1 MKMKWQLT
9 EVYETILHDG
19 LKQYKFLNSKVKS
32 ISKNNLGRNGAI
44 FGFRS
49 KELMN
54 QARGFILTSKEAV
67 LDNHD
72 QLSHWTPNCYCYGKY
87 TDSSRQ
93 HVAGH
98 SEDNL
103 SQINCFVVDI
113 DSKAMHAGELV
124 LASYDA
130 IRTFPTLILQT
141 NSGYQLY
148 YCLSKP
154 AYVTKK
160 SEYKVVKV
168 AKMISQ
174 NIREALAKEIPGVDL
189 GCNHFGITRF
199 PNEENIAYFD
209 KEHVLNFDSWI
220 QWSMKQTADKQEEE
234 KTKQKVVLLDKKE
247 YRQIDEPWFDLLLRN
262 VKIIGQKSVL
272 GRNNTLFTL
281 ALAYYS
287 SKKSYTA
294 CLYNLEQANENLD
307 TPLKQSELERIIK
320 SAYSGK
326 YQGASRDFIRELCQT
341 WISEDITDKELFV
354 SRKGW
359 WKFKKPRE
367 DRKYSHQYEWEEDL
381 LNYLKEHSYMYRPY
395 VTITKKA
402 LIEELK
408 IPKTSLDKL
417 LTKLIQENRIFMR
430 VKKGRNGH
438 LVLASVRSLMATII
452 NVKRQERESFIKALQ
467 EAFGFGRRIVENIL
481 KSLQISQNE
490 GYQTQLF
497 EVDVG

>member
-1 MKMKWQLT
+1 MEWQLT
-9 EVYETILHDG
+9 EVYESILHDG
-19 LKQYKFLNSKVKS
+19 LKQYKFLNSKVKPMN
-32 ISKNNLGRNGAI
+32 KDNLGRNGAI
-44 FGFRS
+44 FAFRS

-54 QARGFILTSKEAV
+54 QGRGFVITSKEAV
-67 LDNHD
+67 LENQS
-72 QLSHWTPNCYCYGKY
+72 QLSHWTPNCYCYGRY
-87 TDSSRQ
+87 TDTSRQ
-93 HVAGH
+93 FVEGH

-113 DSKAMHAGELV
+113 DDNSMHVGELV
-124 LASYDA
+124 LASIDK
-130 IRTFPTLILQT
+130 IGHSPTIIT
-141 NSGYQLY
+141 HSHSGYQLFY
-148 YCLSKP
+148 SLDKP

-160 SEYKVVKV
+160 SNYKVVKV

-199 PNEENIAYFD
+199 PNEENIVFFD
-209 KEHVLNFDSWI
+209 KGQVSEFDSWI
-220 QWSMKQTADKQEEE
+220 QWSMKQTTDKHEDQV
-234 KTKQKVVLLDKKE
+234 KKKVVMFDKKE
-247 YRQIDEPWFDLLLRN
+247 YRQIDEPWFDLLFRN

-287 SKKSYTA
+287 SKKSYTT
-294 CLYNLEQANENLD
+294 CLYNLEQVNENFD
-307 TPLKQSELERIIK
+307 NPLKQSELEKIIK
-320 SAYSGK
+320 SAYSEK

-341 WISEDITDKELFV
+341 WISKEITDKELFV
-354 SRKGW
+354 SRKEW

-367 DRKYSHQYEWEEDL
+367 QRMYSHQHEWEEDFL
-381 LNYLKEHSYMYRPY
+381 RYLNENSYTYKPY
-395 VTITKKA
+395 ISIKKNE
-402 LIEELK
+402 LIEVLK

-417 LTKLIQENRIFMR
+417 LKKLIKENRIFMR

-438 LVLASVRSLMATII
+438 LVLASVRALMATII
-452 NVKRQERESFIKALQ
+452 NVRKQERESFIKALQ

-481 KSLQISQNE
+481 KSLQTSQNE
-490 GYQTQLF
+490 GCQTQLF

>member
-93 HVAGH
+93 YVAGH

-103 SQINCFVVDI
+103 SQINCFVVDV
-113 DSKAMHAGELV
+113 DDNSMHAGELV

-395 VTITKKA
+395 VTITKKV

>member
-72 QLSHWTPNCYCYGKY
+72 QLSHWTPNCYCYGRY

-93 HVAGH
+93 YVEGH

-354 SRKGW
+354 SRKG
-359 WKFKKPRE
+359 
-367 DRKYSHQYEWEEDL
+367 
-381 LNYLKEHSYMYRPY
+381 
-395 VTITKKA
+395 
-402 LIEELK
+402 
-408 IPKTSLDKL
+408 
-417 LTKLIQENRIFMR
+417 
-430 VKKGRNGH
+430 
-438 LVLASVRSLMATII
+438 
-452 NVKRQERESFIKALQ
+452 
-467 EAFGFGRRIVENIL
+467 
-481 KSLQISQNE
+481 
-490 GYQTQLF
+490 
-497 EVDVG
+497 

>member
-1 MKMKWQLT
+1 MKWQLT
-9 EVYETILHDG
+9 EVYEIILKDG
-19 LKQYKFLNSKVKS
+19 LKQFKFLNSKIKS
-32 ISKNNLGRNGAI
+32 IDKNNLGRNGAI

-103 SQINCFVVDI
+103 SQINCFVVDV
-113 DSKAMHAGELV
+113 DDNSMHAGELV

-408 IPKTSLDKL
+408 IPKTTLDKL
-417 LTKLIQENRIFMR
+417 LKKLTQENRIFMR

-438 LVLASVRSLMATII
+438 LVLASVRALMATII

-467 EAFGFGRRIVENIL
+467 ESFGFGRRIIEGIL

>member
-1 MKMKWQLT
+1 MKWQLT

-19 LKQYKFLNSKVKS
+19 LKQFKFLNSKTIS
-32 ISKNNLGRNGAI
+32 INKNNLGRNGAI

-49 KELMN
+49 KKLMN

-72 QLSHWTPNCYCYGKY
+72 QLSHWTPNCYCYGRY
-87 TDSSRQ
+87 TDSTRQ
-93 HVAGH
+93 YVEGH
-98 SEDNL
+98 SENNL
-103 SQINCFVVDI
+103 SQINCFVVDVDD
-113 DSKAMHAGELV
+113 DSMHAGELV
-124 LASYDA
+124 LASNDA
-130 IRTFPTLILQT
+130 IGIIPTLILQS

-148 YCLSKP
+148 YCLQRS

-174 NIREALAKEIPGVDL
+174 NIREALAKEIPGIDL
-189 GCNHFGITRF
+189 GCNHFGISRF
-199 PNEENIAYFD
+199 PSNENIAYFD
-209 KEHVLNFDSWI
+209 KEQVTTFESWI
-220 QWSMKQTADKQEEE
+220 QWSMKQTADKHEAYQL
-234 KTKQKVVLLDKKE
+234 KNKVVMFDKKE

-294 CLYNLEQANENLD
+294 CLYNLEQVNENLD
-307 TPLKQSELERIIK
+307 NPLKQSELEKIIK
-320 SAYSGK
+320 SAYSEK

-341 WISEDITDKELFV
+341 WISEEITDKELFI

-359 WKFKKPRE
+359 WKFKKHRD
-367 DRKYSHQYEWEEDL
+367 DRKYSHQYEWEEDFL
-381 LNYLKEHSYMYRPY
+381 RYLNENSYTYKPY
-395 VTITKKA
+395 ISIKKNE
-402 LIEELK
+402 LIEVLN
-408 IPKTSLDKL
+408 IPKTTLDKL
-417 LTKLIQENRIFMR
+417 IKKLVSENKVFLR

-438 LVLASVRSLMATII
+438 LIIASTRAVMATII
-452 NVKRQERESFIKALQ
+452 GIKKQEREAFQRALE
-467 EAFGFGRRIVENIL
+467 EAFGFGHSVIDKLIKGLNRTLNQPNQL
-481 KSLQISQNE
+481 
-490 GYQTQLF
+490 QLF
-497 EVDVG
+497 EADVG

>member
-1 MKMKWQLT
+1 MEWRLT
-9 EVYETILHDG
+9 EVYETILKDG
-19 LKQYKFLNSKVKS
+19 LKQYKFLNSKIKP
-32 ISKNNLGRNGAI
+32 IDKNNLGRNGAI

-103 SQINCFVVDI
+103 SQINCFVVDV
-113 DSKAMHAGELV
+113 DDNSMHAGELV
-124 LASYDA
+124 LASYDT
-130 IRTFPTLILQT
+130 IHTFPTLILKSS
-141 NSGYQLY
+141 SGYQLY

-160 SEYKVVKV
+160 SDFKVVKV

-189 GCNHFGITRF
+189 GCNHFGICRF
-199 PNEENIAYFD
+199 PNKENIAYFD
-209 KEHVLNFDSWI
+209 KEQVSEFDSWI
-220 QWSMKQTADKQEEE
+220 QWSMKQTSDKKEME
-234 KTKQKVVLLDKKE
+234 KIKQKVVLLDKKE
-247 YRQIDEPWFDLLLRN
+247 YRQIDEPWFELLLRN

-294 CLYNLEQANENLD
+294 CLYNLEQVNENLD
-307 TPLKQSELERIIK
+307 NPLKQSELEKIIK

-359 WKFKKPRE
+359 WKFKKIRE
-367 DRKYSHQYEWEEDL
+367 DRKYSHQYEWEKDL
-381 LNYLKEHSYMYRPY
+381 INYLKAHSYTYRPY

-408 IPKTSLDKL
+408 IPKTTLDKL
-417 LTKLIQENRIFMR
+417 LKKLIKENRIFMR

-438 LVLASVRSLMATII
+438 LVLASVRALMATII
-452 NVKRQERESFIKALQ
+452 NVRKQERESFIKALQ
-467 EAFGFGRRIVENIL
+467 EAFGFGRRIIENIL
-481 KSLQISQNE
+481 KSLQISQND

-497 EVDVG
+497 EADVG

>member
-1 MKMKWQLT
+1 MKWQLT

-72 QLSHWTPNCYCYGKY
+72 QLSHWTPNCYCYGRY

-93 HVAGH
+93 YVEGH

-395 VTITKKA
+395 VTITKKV

-481 KSLQISQNE
+481 KSLQTSQDE

>member
-1 MKMKWQLT
+1 MEWQLT
-9 EVYETILHDG
+9 EVYESILHDG
-19 LKQYKFLNSKVKS
+19 LKQYKFLNSKVKPMN
-32 ISKNNLGRNGAI
+32 KDNLGRNGAI
-44 FGFRS
+44 FAFRS

-54 QARGFILTSKEAV
+54 QGRGFVITSKEAV
-67 LDNHD
+67 LENQS
-72 QLSHWTPNCYCYGKY
+72 QLSHWTPNCYCYGRY
-87 TDSSRQ
+87 TDTSRQ
-93 HVAGH
+93 FVEGH

-113 DSKAMHAGELV
+113 DDNSMHAGELV

-141 NSGYQLY
+141 TSGYQLY
-148 YCLSKP
+148 YCISQS

-160 SEYKVVKV
+160 SEYKIVKV

-189 GCNHFGITRF
+189 GCNHFGISRF

-209 KEHVLNFDSWI
+209 KENVTSFDSWI
-220 QWSMKQTADKQEEE
+220 QWSMKQTSDKQEME
-234 KTKQKVVLLDKKE
+234 KIKQKTVLLDKKE

-294 CLYNLEQANENLD
+294 CLYNLEQVNENLEN
-307 TPLKQSELERIIK
+307 PLKQSELEKIIK
-320 SAYSGK
+320 SAYSEK
-326 YQGASRDFIRELCQT
+326 YQGASRDFIRELCRT
-341 WISEDITDKELFV
+341 WVDESISDKDLFV

-367 DRKYSHQYEWEEDL
+367 QRMYSHQHEWEEDFL
-381 LNYLKEHSYMYRPY
+381 RYLKENSYIYKPY
-395 VTITKKA
+395 ISIKKNE
-402 LIEELK
+402 LIEVLK
-408 IPKTSLDKL
+408 IPKTTLDKL
-417 LTKLIQENRIFMR
+417 IKKLVSENKVFLR

-438 LVLASVRSLMATII
+438 LIIASTRALMATII
-452 NVKRQERESFIKALQ
+452 GVKQQEREAFKRALE
-467 EAFGFGRRIVENIL
+467 EAFGFGHSVIDKLIKDLNRTLNQPNQL
-481 KSLQISQNE
+481 H
-490 GYQTQLF
+490 LF
-497 EVDVG
+497 EADVG

>member
-1 MKMKWQLT
+1 MKWQLT

-72 QLSHWTPNCYCYGKY
+72 QLSHWTPNCYCYGRY

-93 HVAGH
+93 YVEGH

-130 IRTFPTLILQT
+130 IRTLPTLILQT

-395 VTITKKA
+395 VTITKKV

-467 EAFGFGRRIVENIL
+467 EAFGFGRKIVENIL
-481 KSLQISQNE
+481 KSLQTSQDE

>member
-1 MKMKWQLT
+1 MEWQLT
-9 EVYETILHDG
+9 EVYESILHDG
-19 LKQYKFLNSKVKS
+19 LKQYKFLNSKVKPMN
-32 ISKNNLGRNGAI
+32 KDNLGRNGAI
-44 FGFRS
+44 FAFRS

-54 QARGFILTSKEAV
+54 QGRGFVITSKEAV
-67 LDNHD
+67 LENQS
-72 QLSHWTPNCYCYGKY
+72 QLSHWTPNCYCYGRY
-87 TDSSRQ
+87 TDTSRQ
-93 HVAGH
+93 FVEGH

-113 DSKAMHAGELV
+113 DDNSMHVGELV
-124 LASYDA
+124 LASIDK
-130 IRTFPTLILQT
+130 IGHSPTIIT
-141 NSGYQLY
+141 HSHSGYQLFY
-148 YCLSKP
+148 SLDKP

-160 SEYKVVKV
+160 SNYKVVKV

-199 PNEENIAYFD
+199 PNEENIVFFD
-209 KEHVLNFDSWI
+209 KGQVSEFDSWI
-220 QWSMKQTADKQEEE
+220 QWSMKQTTDKHEDQV
-234 KTKQKVVLLDKKE
+234 KKKVVMFDKKE
-247 YRQIDEPWFDLLLRN
+247 YRQIDEPWFDLLFRN

-287 SKKSYTA
+287 SKKSYTT
-294 CLYNLEQANENLD
+294 CLYNLEQVNENFD
-307 TPLKQSELERIIK
+307 NPLKQSELEKIIK
-320 SAYSGK
+320 SAYSEK

-341 WISEDITDKELFV
+341 WISKEITDKELFV

-367 DRKYSHQYEWEEDL
+367 QRMYSHQHEWEEDFL
-381 LNYLKEHSYMYRPY
+381 RYLNENSYTYKPY
-395 VTITKKA
+395 ISIKKNE
-402 LIEELK
+402 LIEVLK

-417 LTKLIQENRIFMR
+417 LKKLIKENRIFMR

-438 LVLASVRSLMATII
+438 LVLASVRALMATII
-452 NVKRQERESFIKALQ
+452 NVRKQERESFIKALQ

-481 KSLQISQNE
+481 KSLQTSQNE
-490 GYQTQLF
+490 GCQTQLF

>member
-72 QLSHWTPNCYCYGKY
+72 QLSHWTPNCYCYGRY

-93 HVAGH
+93 YVEGH

-395 VTITKKA
+395 VTITKKV

-408 IPKTSLDKL
+408 IPKTTLDKL
-417 LTKLIQENRIFMR
+417 LKKLTQENRIFMR

-452 NVKRQERESFIKALQ
+452 NVKRQERESFIKALR
-467 EAFGFGRRIVENIL
+467 EAFGFGHRIVENIL

>member
-1 MKMKWQLT
+1 MEWRLT
-9 EVYETILHDG
+9 EVYETILKDG
-19 LKQYKFLNSKVKS
+19 LKQYKFLNSKIKP
-32 ISKNNLGRNGAI
+32 IDKNNLGRNGAI

-103 SQINCFVVDI
+103 SQINCFVVDV
-113 DSKAMHAGELV
+113 DDNSMHAGELV
-124 LASYDA
+124 LASYDT
-130 IRTFPTLILQT
+130 IHTFPTLILKSS
-141 NSGYQLY
+141 SGYQLY

-189 GCNHFGITRF
+189 GCNHFGICRF
-199 PNEENIAYFD
+199 PNKENIAYFD
-209 KEHVLNFDSWI
+209 KEQVSEFDSWI
-220 QWSMKQTADKQEEE
+220 QWSMKQTSDKKEME
-234 KTKQKVVLLDKKE
+234 KIKQKVVLLDKKE
-247 YRQIDEPWFDLLLRN
+247 YRQIDEPWFELLLRN

-294 CLYNLEQANENLD
+294 CLYNLEQVNENLD
-307 TPLKQSELERIIK
+307 NPLKQSELEKIIK

-359 WKFKKPRE
+359 WKFKKIRE
-367 DRKYSHQYEWEEDL
+367 DRKYSHQYEWEKDL
-381 LNYLKEHSYMYRPY
+381 INYLKAHSYTYRPY

-408 IPKTSLDKL
+408 IPKTTLDKL
-417 LTKLIQENRIFMR
+417 LKKLIKENRIFMR

-438 LVLASVRSLMATII
+438 LVLASVRALMATII
-452 NVKRQERESFIKALQ
+452 NVRKQERESFIKALQ
-467 EAFGFGRRIVENIL
+467 EAFGFGRRIIENIL
-481 KSLQISQNE
+481 KSLQISQND

-497 EVDVG
+497 EADVG

>member
-1 MKMKWQLT
+1 MKWQLT
-9 EVYETILHDG
+9 EVYETILKDG
-19 LKQYKFLNSKVKS
+19 LKQYKFLNSKIKP
-32 ISKNNLGRNGAI
+32 IDKNNLGRNGAI

-103 SQINCFVVDI
+103 SQINCFVVDV
-113 DSKAMHAGELV
+113 DDNSMNAGELV
-124 LASYDA
+124 LASYDT
-130 IRTFPTLILQT
+130 IHTFPTLILKSS
-141 NSGYQLY
+141 SGYQLY

-189 GCNHFGITRF
+189 GCNHFGICRF
-199 PNEENIAYFD
+199 PNKENIAYFD
-209 KEHVLNFDSWI
+209 KEQVSEFDSWI
-220 QWSMKQTADKQEEE
+220 QWSMKQTSDKKEME
-234 KTKQKVVLLDKKE
+234 KIKQKVVLLDKKE
-247 YRQIDEPWFDLLLRN
+247 YRQIDEPWFELLLRN

-294 CLYNLEQANENLD
+294 CLYNLEQVNENLD
-307 TPLKQSELERIIK
+307 NPLKQSELEKIIK

-359 WKFKKPRE
+359 WKFKKIRE
-367 DRKYSHQYEWEEDL
+367 DRKYSHQYEWEKDL
-381 LNYLKEHSYMYRPY
+381 INYLKAHSYTYRPY

-408 IPKTSLDKL
+408 IPKTTLDKL
-417 LTKLIQENRIFMR
+417 LKKLIKENRIFMR

-438 LVLASVRSLMATII
+438 LVLASVRALMATII
-452 NVKRQERESFIKALQ
+452 NVRKQERESFIKALQ
-467 EAFGFGRRIVENIL
+467 EAFGFGRRIIENIL
-481 KSLQISQNE
+481 KSLQISQND

-497 EVDVG
+497 EADVG

>member
-1 MKMKWQLT
+1 MEWQLT
-9 EVYETILHDG
+9 EVYESILHDG
-19 LKQYKFLNSKVKS
+19 LKQYKFLNSKVKPMN
-32 ISKNNLGRNGAI
+32 KDNLGRNGAI
-44 FGFRS
+44 FAFRS

-54 QARGFILTSKEAV
+54 QGRGFVITSKEAV
-67 LDNHD
+67 LENQS
-72 QLSHWTPNCYCYGKY
+72 QLSHWTPNCYCYGRY
-87 TDSSRQ
+87 TDTSRQ
-93 HVAGH
+93 FVEGH

-113 DSKAMHAGELV
+113 DDNSMHVGELV
-124 LASYDA
+124 LASIDK
-130 IRTFPTLILQT
+130 IGHSPTIIT
-141 NSGYQLY
+141 HSHSGYQLFY
-148 YCLSKP
+148 SLDKP

-160 SEYKVVKV
+160 SNYKVVKV

-199 PNEENIAYFD
+199 PNEENIVFFD
-209 KEHVLNFDSWI
+209 KGQVSEFDSWI
-220 QWSMKQTADKQEEE
+220 QWSMKQTTDKHEDQV
-234 KTKQKVVLLDKKE
+234 KKKVVMFDKKE
-247 YRQIDEPWFDLLLRN
+247 YRQIDEPWFDLLFRN

-287 SKKSYTA
+287 SKKSYTT
-294 CLYNLEQANENLD
+294 CLYNLEQVNENFD
-307 TPLKQSELERIIK
+307 NPLKQSELEKIIK
-320 SAYSGK
+320 SAYSEK
-326 YQGASRDFIRELCQT
+326 YQGASRYFIRELCQT
-341 WISEDITDKELFV
+341 WISKEITDKELFV

-367 DRKYSHQYEWEEDL
+367 QRMYSHQHEWEEDFL
-381 LNYLKEHSYMYRPY
+381 RYLNENSYTYKPY
-395 VTITKKA
+395 ISIKKNE
-402 LIEELK
+402 LIEVLK

-417 LTKLIQENRIFMR
+417 LKKLIKENRIFMR

-438 LVLASVRSLMATII
+438 LVLASVRALMATII
-452 NVKRQERESFIKALQ
+452 NVRKQERESFIKALQ

-481 KSLQISQNE
+481 KSLQTSQNE
-490 GYQTQLF
+490 GCQTQLF

>member
-1 MKMKWQLT
+1 MKWQLT

-72 QLSHWTPNCYCYGKY
+72 QLSHWTPNCYCYGRY

-93 HVAGH
+93 YVEGH

-395 VTITKKA
+395 VTITKKV

-467 EAFGFGRRIVENIL
+467 EAFGFGRKIVENIL
-481 KSLQISQNE
+481 KSLQTSQDE

>member
-1 MKMKWQLT
+1 MEWQLT
-9 EVYETILHDG
+9 EVYESILHDG
-19 LKQYKFLNSKVKS
+19 LKQYKFLNSKVKPMN
-32 ISKNNLGRNGAI
+32 KDNLGRNGAI
-44 FGFRS
+44 FAFRS

-54 QARGFILTSKEAV
+54 QGRGFVITSKEAV
-67 LDNHD
+67 LENQS
-72 QLSHWTPNCYCYGKY
+72 QLSHWTPNCYCYGRY
-87 TDSSRQ
+87 TDTSRQ
-93 HVAGH
+93 FVEGH

-113 DSKAMHAGELV
+113 DDNSMHVGELV

-141 NSGYQLY
+141 TSGYQLY
-148 YCLSKP
+148 YCISQS

-160 SEYKVVKV
+160 SEYKIVKV

-189 GCNHFGITRF
+189 GCNHFGISRF

-209 KEHVLNFDSWI
+209 KENVTSFDSWI
-220 QWSMKQTADKQEEE
+220 QWSMKQTSDKQEME
-234 KTKQKVVLLDKKE
+234 KIKQKTVLLDKKE

-294 CLYNLEQANENLD
+294 CLYNLEQVNENLEN
-307 TPLKQSELERIIK
+307 PLKQSELEKIIK
-320 SAYSGK
+320 SAYSEK
-326 YQGASRDFIRELCQT
+326 YQGASRDFIRELCRT
-341 WISEDITDKELFV
+341 WVDESISDKDLFV

-367 DRKYSHQYEWEEDL
+367 QRMYSHQHEWEEDFL
-381 LNYLKEHSYMYRPY
+381 RYLKENSYIYKPY
-395 VTITKKA
+395 ISIKKNE
-402 LIEELK
+402 LIEVLK
-408 IPKTSLDKL
+408 IPKTTLDKL
-417 LTKLIQENRIFMR
+417 IKKLVSENKVFLR

-438 LVLASVRSLMATII
+438 LIIASTRALMATII
-452 NVKRQERESFIKALQ
+452 GVKQQEREAFKRALE
-467 EAFGFGRRIVENIL
+467 EAFGFGHSVIDKLIKDLNRTLNQPNQL
-481 KSLQISQNE
+481 H
-490 GYQTQLF
+490 LF
-497 EVDVG
+497 EADVG

>member
-1 MKMKWQLT
+1 MKWQLT

-72 QLSHWTPNCYCYGKY
+72 QLSHWTPNCYCYGRY

-93 HVAGH
+93 YVEGH

-148 YCLSKP
+148 YCLSKA

-341 WISEDITDKELFV
+341 WISEDITDKELFI

-359 WKFKKPRE
+359 WKFKKHRE

-417 LTKLIQENRIFMR
+417 LKKLISENRLFMK

-438 LVLASVRSLMATII
+438 LVLASVRALLATII

-481 KSLQISQNE
+481 KSLQTSQDE
-490 GYQTQLF
+490 GYQKQLF

>member
-72 QLSHWTPNCYCYGKY
+72 QLSHWTPNCYCYGRY

-93 HVAGH
+93 YVEGH

-408 IPKTSLDKL
+408 IPKTTLDKL
-417 LTKLIQENRIFMR
+417 LKKLTQENRIFMR

-481 KSLQISQNE
+481 KSLQTSQDE

>member
-1 MKMKWQLT
+1 MTELDVMSMKWKLT
-9 EVYETILHDG
+9 EVYETILKGG
-19 LKQYKFLNSKVKS
+19 LKQYKFLNSKIKP
-32 ISKNNLGRNGAI
+32 IDKNNLGRNGAI

-67 LDNHD
+67 LENHM

-103 SQINCFVVDI
+103 SQINCFVVDV
-113 DSKAMHAGELV
+113 DDNSMHAGELV

-130 IRTFPTLILQT
+130 IRTFPTLILQS
-141 NSGYQLY
+141 NSGYQLI
-148 YCLSKP
+148 YCLSQS

-160 SEYKVVKV
+160 SDFKVVKV

-174 NIREALAKEIPGVDL
+174 NIREALVKEIPSVDL

-209 KEHVLNFDSWI
+209 KEQVMAFDSWI
-220 QWSMKQTADKQEEE
+220 QWSMKQSADKHEDQV
-234 KTKQKVVLLDKKE
+234 KKKVVMFDKKE
-247 YRQIDEPWFDLLLRN
+247 YRQIDEPWFDLLFRN

-294 CLYNLEQANENLD
+294 CLYNLAQVNENLD
-307 TPLKQSELERIIK
+307 NPLKQSELEKIIK
-320 SAYSGK
+320 SAYSEK

-359 WKFKKPRE
+359 WKLKKARE
-367 DRKYSHQYEWEEDL
+367 DRKYSHQSEWEADFL
-381 LNYLKEHSYMYRPY
+381 DFLKEHSYTYRPY

-408 IPKTSLDKL
+408 IPKTTLDKL
-417 LTKLIQENRIFMR
+417 LKKMIQENRIFMR

-438 LVLASVRSLMATII
+438 LVLASVRALMATII
-452 NVKRQERESFIKALQ
+452 NVKKQEQEAFIKALQ
-467 EAFGFGRRIVENIL
+467 EAFGFGRRISGE
-481 KSLQISQNE
+481 
-490 GYQTQLF
+490 YP
-497 EVDVG
+497 